1 MYSQLVIAALATSAS
16 AASLVVP
23 GHIAIKYENHNVA
36 RATGTATAGL
46 SDAACETEVM
56 SVAAGLPTAAP
67 AFESY
72 ALTQTQTDACAVTV
86 PASLSAEYSSYLTAL
101 ESWYTASGSSAIYSV
116 LSQCPQYAAYTDS
129 LSVCSTDVAAATSAS
144 SAAKS
149 TGTASGSSA
158 AAAASGT
165 STGAASSSSTSSAKA
180 SSSSSA
186 SKSGA
191 SAREVGI
198 VGAVLAGV
206 LGAAAAL

>member
-1 MYSQLVIAALATSAS
+1 MYSQLVIAALAASAS

-72 ALTQTQTDACAVTV
+72 ALTQTQTDACAITV
-86 PASLSAEYSSYLTAL
+86 PASLSAEYSSYVTAL

-129 LSVCSTDVAAATSAS
+129 LSVCSTDVGAATSAS

-149 TGTASGSSA
+149 TGTASGSS